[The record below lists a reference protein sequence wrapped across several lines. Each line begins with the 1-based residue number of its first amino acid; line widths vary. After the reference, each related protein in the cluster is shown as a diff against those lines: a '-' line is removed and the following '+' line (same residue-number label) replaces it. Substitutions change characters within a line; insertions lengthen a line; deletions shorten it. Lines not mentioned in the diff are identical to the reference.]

1 MSCDHDFGNHN
12 LATMTVYQLRS
23 IARQLDIAG
32 RSTMR
37 RAELVTA
44 IAANPRWQWAAGRA
58 N

>member
-1 MSCDHDFGNHN
+1 MTKTHD

-23 IARQLDIAG
+23 IARQLRIAG

-44 IAANPRWQWAAGRA
+44 IATNPRWQWAAGQA